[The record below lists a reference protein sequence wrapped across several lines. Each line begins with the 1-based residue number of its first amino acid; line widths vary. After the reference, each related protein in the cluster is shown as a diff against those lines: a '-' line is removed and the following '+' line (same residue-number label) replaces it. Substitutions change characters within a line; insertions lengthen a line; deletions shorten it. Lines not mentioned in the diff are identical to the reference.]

1 MDRFGPDDWSGVAML
16 VVCVGVGVPVILG
29 ATEPAVPHAVWLAG
43 FAAVI
48 AAAVGSVFTE
58 RPAARYVLYGLAVV
72 VSWGLVVTAPGAG
85 LLPILLV
92 ALAALGAELV
102 TVPVAL
108 AVTGANTA
116 IVAVTAARQGGGAV
130 DVLTVGGFYALIQLA
145 TVLSVAASLRERR
158 ARREL
163 AAANVELRAA
173 GVLLEES
180 ARTAERL
187 RISRELHDLIGHQ
200 LTVLALELEAARHRA
215 DGRARE
221 HVERAGTVA
230 RELLAD
236 VRATVDTLRTDHA
249 TDLAEALR
257 RVGRQVPG
265 LAVTVEIDDAVGAD
279 EEQTAVL
286 VRAMQEIVTNTLR
299 HGHAATLRVEVA
311 RDGDR
316 IRMTAV
322 DDGRGTREVR
332 VGNGLRGLSERVA
345 ALGGDVSFDGA
356 ASFDGTAGFR
366 VTATVPVR

>member
-1 MDRFGPDDWSGVAML
+1 MDRFGPDEWSGVAML
-16 VVCVGVGVPVILG
+16 VVCVGVGVPVVLR
-29 ATEPAVPHAVWLAG
+29 ATEPTVPHAVWLAG

-48 AAAVGSVFTE
+48 AAAVGAVLTE
-58 RPAARYVLYGLAVV
+58 RATARHTLYGLAVV
-72 VSWGLVVTAPGAG
+72 VSWGLVVSAPGAG

-102 TVPVAL
+102 TAPVAF
-108 AVTGANTA
+108 AVAVANTA
-116 IVAVTAARQGGGAV
+116 VVVVTAARQDAGPV
-130 DVLTVGGFYALIQLA
+130 DVLTVGGFYALIQVA
-145 TVLSVAASLRERR
+145 TVLSVVASLRERR

-215 DGRARE
+215 DGGARE

-236 VRATVDTLRTDHA
+236 VRATVGTLRTGPA
-249 TDLAEALR
+249 ADLAEALR

-265 LAVTVEIDDAVGAD
+265 LAVTVGIDDAVTTD

-299 HGHAATLRVEVA
+299 HGQAGTLRVEVV

-322 DDGRGTREVR
+322 DDGRGAREVR

-345 ALGGDVSFDGA
+345 ALGGAV
-356 ASFDGTAGFR
+356 SFDGTAGFR